1 MTVSVVM
8 IRVLVEACELVGVS
22 CEKLLVAAGVDGGCL
37 DDSNARVPMRDYE
50 RVQLAALDLTGDA
63 ALGLHMGERASFAG
77 FDVMASLIAHAATL
91 RDGLNT
97 YLKFNRIL
105 SDDPDSDLHE
115 SAGAATL
122 RLGIPPGN
130 PRSDRLRAEL
140 AMAGFLRLIRH
151 FAGPDSVA
159 RRVCFQYPAP
169 DYAHEYRRIFGG
181 AERFEQAFTGI
192 EIDRALLACAP
203 LHKDPELYQ
212 VLETQAMRKV
222 SRLTRATSVRTRV
235 EEYLGSRALSGRP
248 DMAEVAQQ
256 LGMSERSLRRRLAN
270 EGITYTQLFEQALAS
285 AAKRM
290 LRDPAQSILGAAYA
304 MGFSDS
310 SAFHRAFKR
319 WTGVTPKQYRDQQ

>member
-8 IRVLVEACELVGVS
+8 IRVLVEACERAGVS
-22 CEKLLVAAGVDGGCL
+22 CEKLLGAAGVDGRCL
-37 DDSNARVPMRDYE
+37 EDSNARVPIGDYE

-63 ALGLHMGERASFAG
+63 ALGLHMGESASFAG

-97 YLKFNRIL
+97 YLKFGRIL
-105 SDDPDSDLHE
+105 SDEPDSALHE
-115 SAGAATL
+115 ADHTATL
-122 RLGIPPGN
+122 RVGLSPGN
-130 PRSDRLRAEL
+130 PRCDRLRAEL
-140 AMAGFLRLIRH
+140 ALAGFLRLIRH
-151 FAGPDSVA
+151 FAGPEA
-159 RRVCFQYPAP
+159 LPRRVCFQHPEP
-169 DYAHEYRRIFGG
+169 HYAHEYRRIFSGT
-181 AERFEQAFTGI
+181 ERFDQPLTGI
-192 EIDRALLACAP
+192 EFDRELLPRAP

-212 VLETQAMRKV
+212 VLETQALRKV
-222 SRLTRATSVRTRV
+222 SRLERATSVTTRV
-235 EEYLGSRALSGRP
+235 QEYLSARALSGRP

-256 LGMSERSLRRRLAN
+256 LGMSERSLRRRLAG
-270 EGITYTQLFEQALAS
+270 EGVTYTQLFEQALAS

-290 LRDPAQSILGAAYA
+290 LRDPGQSILGAAYA

>member
-8 IRVLVEACELVGVS
+8 IRVLVEACELAGVS
-22 CEKLLVAAGVDGGCL
+22 CEKLLAAAHVDGRCL
-37 DDSNARVPMRDYE
+37 EDSNARVPMTEYE

-63 ALGLHMGERASFAG
+63 ALGLHMGESASFAG

-105 SDDPDSDLHE
+105 SDDPDSTLDE
-115 SAGAATL
+115 AGGTATL
-122 RLGIPPGN
+122 RLGFWRGS
-130 PRSDRLRAEL
+130 PRCDCLRAEL
-140 AMAGFLRLIRH
+140 AVAGFLRLIRH
-151 FAGPDSVA
+151 FAGPDA
-159 RRVCFQYPAP
+159 LPRRACFQHAAP
-169 DYAHEYRRIFGG
+169 HHAHEYRRIFSGT
-181 AERFEQAFTGI
+181 ERFEQAFTGI
-192 EIDRALLACAP
+192 EIDRAMLECVP

-212 VLETQAMRKV
+212 VLETQALRKV
-222 SRLTRATSVRTRV
+222 SRLERAASITTRV
-235 EEYLGSRALSGRP
+235 EEYLSSRALSGRP

-256 LGMSERSLRRRLAN
+256 LGMSERSLRRRLAA
-270 EGITYTQLFEQALAS
+270 EGVTYTQLFEQALAS

-290 LRDPAQSILGAAYA
+290 LRDPGQSILGAAYA

-319 WTGVTPKQYRDQQ
+319 WTGVTPKQYREQQ